1 MELSPLG
8 WLAFLLPLAS
18 SVIFFALGKDLP
30 VARRIFASAHGV
42 FAVAILP
49 ATIYSTALFPDI
61 SEISGMIVM
70 FLVGGIAGTSIFYS
84 IASVRA
90 RWFYYLLHVPTLA
103 VIAGGFVLS
112 LFLLSG
118 R

>member
-8 WLAFLLPLAS
+8 WLALLLPLAS
-18 SVIFFALGKDLP
+18 SVIFFVLGKNLP
-30 VARRIFASAHGV
+30 IAKRAFASAHGV

-49 ATIYSTALFPDI
+49 ATIYSTAVFPNI
-61 SEISGMIVM
+61 SEIGGIIVM

-84 IASVRA
+84 IASVKA
-90 RWFYYLLHVPTLA
+90 RWFYHLLHVPTLA

-112 LFLLSG
+112 LFLVSG

>member
-8 WLAFLLPLAS
+8 WLAVLLPLAS
-18 SVIFFALGKDLP
+18 TVIFFVLGKGLP
-30 VARRIFASAHGV
+30 MAKRLFASAHGA

-49 ATIYSTALFPDI
+49 ATIYSTAVIPDI
-61 SEISGMIVM
+61 SEIGGAIIML
-70 FLVGGIAGTSIFYS
+70 LVGGIAGTSIFYS
-84 IASVRA
+84 IATVRT
-90 RWFYYLLHVPTLA
+90 RWFYHLLHVPTLA